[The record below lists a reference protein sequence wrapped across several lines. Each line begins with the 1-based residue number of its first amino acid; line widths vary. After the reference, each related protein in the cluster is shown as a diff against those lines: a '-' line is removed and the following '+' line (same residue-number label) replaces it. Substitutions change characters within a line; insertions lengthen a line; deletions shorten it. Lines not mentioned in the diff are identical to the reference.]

1 MRCKGREFLPLN
13 PTLIDKLEFVLALA
27 SERHFG
33 RAAKV
38 CGVTQPTLSS
48 GLKQLEESL
57 GILIVNRGVRFLDFT
72 PEGERVL
79 EWARRIVNDSRAL
92 HEEVLSF
99 RRGLAG
105 QLRVAAI
112 PVSHALIEPLTTLFH
127 ELHPKVRFTL
137 LSRNSE
143 EISRLLENLEIDAG
157 VTYIDDAACERTV
170 SVPLY
175 LERYSLLTAV
185 NGPFGKRAVITWGEV
200 AQLPLCLL
208 TPDVRM
214 RHTIDGLLRE
224 AGRDSKPIIES
235 DSTVLLLTH
244 VRTGRWSSVLPA
256 LLPATLGLTHVLRT
270 IPIVEP
276 EASHTIGLVAPARQ
290 PMKPLTTA
298 LVAQA
303 RWIAHKGFTFFDRH
317 QNGRGGVKATQAQN

>member
-1 MRCKGREFLPLN
+1 M
-13 PTLIDKLEFVLALA
+13 IAKLEFVLALA

-57 GILIVNRGVRFLDFT
+57 GIPIVNRGTRFLDFT
-72 PEGERVL
+72 PEGGRVL
-79 EWARRIVNDSRAL
+79 EWARRIVGDSRAL
-92 HEEVLSF
+92 HDEDLSLK
-99 RRGLAG
+99 RGLAG

-112 PVSHALIEPLTTLFH
+112 PMGHALVEPLTTLYH
-127 ELHPKVRFTL
+127 QLYPKVQFTL
-137 LSRNSE
+137 LSRNSQ
-143 EISRLLENLEIDAG
+143 EISQLLENLEIDAA
-157 VTYIDDAACERTV
+157 VTYIDDGACARTV

-175 LERYSLLTAV
+175 RERYSLLTAV
-185 NGPFGKRAVITWGEV
+185 NGPCGKRKAITWRQV

-208 TPDVRM
+208 TPEVKT

-224 AGRDSKPIIES
+224 AGRESKPTIES

-256 LLPATLGLTHVLRT
+256 LLPGTLGLTHVLRA

-276 EASHTIGLVAPARQ
+276 DAGHTIGLVAPARQ

-303 RWIAHKGFTFFDRH
+303 RWVAHKSFTFFDGY
-317 QNGRGGVKATQAQN
+317 QNGQGSKKAAQAQN